1 MNGLLRT
8 VWLAGAYCLPA
19 CLPAALPLA
28 HAQPGSDQTVVLLRD
43 IDADRYDP
51 QRTTSR
57 AGGDVLFMAGDTLV
71 GLDYDMKTPVPG
83 LAKSWTV
90 SDDGLTYTFTLH
102 PHITYCSGKKLTAH
116 DVVASYQ
123 RWLDPDGNGL
133 VRWRAGPVDTI
144 TAADDLTV
152 LYRLKQPYS
161 ELLMQMAN
169 YMHTI
174 INPDQA
180 RELGPDFGVKGFDGT
195 GPYCLERWAL
205 RNEVV
210 LTRHAGYDWGPPIYT
225 DPRPKVA
232 RIIWKIVP
240 EDSTRVTALASGQA
254 DATYYLPHWSIA
266 ELRANP
272 RLAVSRADPY
282 YWSAY
287 IGFKLDRA
295 IVSDVR
301 VRHALNLA
309 IDRAAITEM
318 LTFGQTTPAASLLAT
333 ATPAGANHAYR
344 YAPDEANQLLD
355 AAGWQL
361 APDGYRYQR
370 GVQNGQKLAIQYYG
384 FNNYWKDIAE
394 AVQGD
399 LRKVGA
405 ELRVQTFD
413 ATAAWGKLATQEFD
427 TFGMDFPYMSTSEA
441 LNLYFLSANRPTPN
455 RMNWNDAQTDAWL
468 AAANQALDME
478 EADAILSQALTK
490 LSDAVVWIPLYH
502 DVLNLVA
509 GPRLKPLRAHSIYGN
524 AFYKGLDLAF
534 R

>member
-1 MNGLLRT
+1 MKRLAFSLTLLAGLL
-8 VWLAGAYCLPA
+8 
-19 CLPAALPLA
+19 AAPLA
-28 HAQPGSDQTVVLLRD
+28 HAQPAPGQTVVLLRD

-51 QRTTSR
+51 QRTTAR
-57 AGGDVLFMAGDTLV
+57 AGGDILFMVGDTLV

-102 PHITYCSGKKLTAH
+102 PHVKFCSGKKLTAH

-123 RWLDPDGNGL
+123 RWLDPETKGL

-144 TAADDLTV
+144 TAPDDTTV
-152 LYRLKQPYS
+152 VYKLKEPYS

-174 INPDQA
+174 VNVDQA

-195 GPYCLERWAL
+195 GPFCLDNWTL

-210 LTRHAGYDWGPPIYT
+210 LTRHEGYDWGPPIYA
-225 DPRPKVA
+225 DPHPKVG
-232 RIIWKIVP
+232 RIVWKIVP
-240 EDSTRVTALASGQA
+240 EDSTRVTALQSGQA
-254 DATYYLPHWSIA
+254 DAAYYLPHWSIA

-282 YWSAY
+282 YWSAF
-287 IGFKLDRA
+287 IGFKIDKPLVADA
-295 IVSDVR
+295 R

-309 IDRAAITEM
+309 IDRAALADM
-318 LTFGQTTPAASLLAT
+318 LTFGQTTPAASMLAT
-333 ATPAGANHAYR
+333 STPAGSNAAYR
-344 YAPDEANQLLD
+344 YDPDAARRLLD
-355 AAGWQL
+355 EAGWQL
-361 APDGYRYQR
+361 ADDGYRYQA
-370 GVQNGQKLAIQYYG
+370 GQKLSILYYG

-399 LRKVGA
+399 LRKIGV

-427 TFGMDFPYMSTSEA
+427 AFGMDFPYMSTSEA
-441 LNLYFLSANRPTPN
+441 LNLYFLSANVPTPN
-455 RMNWNDAQTDAWL
+455 RMNWQDPQTDAWL
-468 AAANQALDME
+468 AAANQALDLN
-478 EADAILSQALTK
+478 AAGALLAQALTK
-490 LSDAVVWIPLYH
+490 LSDAAVWIPLYH
-502 DVLNLVA
+502 DVLNLVT

-524 AFYKGLDLAF
+524 AFYKGLDIAF
-534 R
+534 K